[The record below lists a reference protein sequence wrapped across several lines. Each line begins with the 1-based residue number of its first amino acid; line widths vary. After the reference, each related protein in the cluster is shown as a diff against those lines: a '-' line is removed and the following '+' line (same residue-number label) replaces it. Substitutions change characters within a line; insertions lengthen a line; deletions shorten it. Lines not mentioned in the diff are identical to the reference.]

1 MGFECLHGITRAGRG
16 EPTRR
21 WAVLGLTLVPVDGP
35 DQLAVEVR
43 ALDMIVLTNRSRS
56 NESSPNDRWAPAG
69 VTPTRYK
76 PAGRSV
82 HLLCTRARSRRRTR
96 LRVTAGPTARP
107 IAYATIG
114 DDARGS
120 STNVHHRT
128 PARARE
134 PVRAKRSNEARPLQR
149 PIKLTDGAGPWHAE
163 LSRRLGHL

>member
-1 MGFECLHGITRAGRG
+1 
-16 EPTRR
+16 
-21 WAVLGLTLVPVDGP
+21 
-35 DQLAVEVR
+35 
-43 ALDMIVLTNRSRS
+43 MIVLTNRSRS
-56 NESSPNDRWAPAG
+56 NDSSSNDRWAAAG
-69 VTPTRYK
+69 VAPTRYK
-76 PAGRSV
+76 PAGKAV
-82 HLLCTRARSRRRTR
+82 NLICTKARSRRRTR

-163 LSRRLGHL
+163 LSRRLGHLWCSCGRESRASWRVADCWVERCASTQTSSTGNTDVLQKT